1 MFEAGCEGM
10 RRKYG
15 LEVTH
20 TRSWCAVSNTHC
32 LHASTCTVLEDF
44 IFLCLQAPRL
54 KSATSNG
61 NTPPLWF
68 GYLGWEGGGGSGR
81 EECGYVYFYII

>member
-1 MFEAGCEGM
+1 M

-44 IFLCLQAPRL
+44 LFLCLQAPRL

-68 GYLGWEGGGGSGR
+68 GYLGRGGEGGGGVEGR
-81 EECGYVYFYII
+81 NVGMCTSTLFDFTE